1 MREYEWYQNLADEAC
16 AMPGSFAVFALG
28 LEGEQWAPLVAEYLD
43 LCDDEHSSLQE
54 KFIHTFF
61 KKYGFTAQSLPVLV
75 HGVQSMQNLK
85 PTKEFRTLIAN
96 KESLDALLE
105 IKGHLEY
112 YLAVFALGLE
122 GPKWWRLVCDYMDRC
137 DDEHSSLQEKF
148 IHTFF
153 KQYGFTAQSL
163 PVLVHGVQSMQNLEP
178 AKEFCTLIANKE
190 SLDAQLEIKGQL
202 EYYLS
207 EESGSNKRAL
217 DYLWRD
223 VLWAIWGKD
232 SENGG
237 SKVIKTVPKELK
249 EKYQQVFA

>member
-1 MREYEWYQNLADEAC
+1 M
-16 AMPGSFAVFALG
+16 
-28 LEGEQWAPLVAEYLD
+28 
-43 LCDDEHSSLQE
+43 
-54 KFIHTFF
+54 T
-61 KKYGFTAQSLPVLV
+61 QSLPVLV

-85 PTKEFRTLIAN
+85 PAKEFRTLIAN

-105 IKGHLEY
+105 IKAHLEY

-237 SKVIKTVPKELK
+237 RKVIKSAPEELK

>member
-1 MREYEWYQNLADEAC
+1 MEQPEFPRSYSIEFRGSEKIYLPIPGLPKKGVHQLFACAVRYPRLHVRMENYARLAMQEDEWYNNLSDESC
-16 AMPGSFAVFALG
+16 AMPGTFAVFALG
-28 LEGEQWAPLVAEYLD
+28 LEGPKWWRLVCDYLD
-43 LCDDEHSSLQE
+43 RCDDEHSSLQE

-85 PTKEFRTLIAN
+85 PAKEFRTLIAN
-96 KESLDALLE
+96 EESLDALLE
-105 IKGHLEY
+105 IKGH
-112 YLAVFALGLE
+112 
-122 GPKWWRLVCDYMDRC
+122 
-137 DDEHSSLQEKF
+137 
-148 IHTFF
+148 
-153 KQYGFTAQSL
+153 
-163 PVLVHGVQSMQNLEP
+163 
-178 AKEFCTLIANKE
+178 
-190 SLDAQLEIKGQL
+190 L

-237 SKVIKTVPKELK
+237 SKVIKLAPKELK